1 MRETPAFSA
10 KIWNGRSTLR
20 FMSAGCGMFHLRFRR
35 WLGLRL
41 RFGLGLRLG
50 TGGGLRG
57 ALGLG
62 LGVGFS
68 FIYRLTGFGLF
79 LRFVNCPDHIQ
90 RAFRIIFE
98 FIAQDSLA
106 AIERIFE
113 ADEFSLDAAELL
125 GGEKRLG
132 EESLQPPG
140 AGDYVAVFR
149 SQLFQAKHGDDV
161 LEILVLR
168 QRPPDFLGQEIMPV
182 A

>member
-1 MRETPAFSA
+1 MIRRPP
-10 KIWNGRSTLR
+10 RSTL
-20 FMSAGCGMFHLRFRR
+20 FPYTTLFR
-35 WLGLRL
+35 
-41 RFGLGLRLG
+41 
-50 TGGGLRG
+50 
-57 ALGLG
+57 
-62 LGVGFS
+62 S
-68 FIYRLTGFGLF
+68 
-79 LRFVNCPDHIQ
+79 IQ

-182 A
+182 ADHPHTEERRVG